1 MQYHLLQLD
10 KTILILYSRIARIMQ
25 LRTHR
30 QQLANNE
37 QAAKRACYAHRIRQL
52 RHFRG
57 AKACSEKTVQSA
69 CSVFDNRIGTV
80 LPCRNKIMRF
90 ILEKV

>member
-1 MQYHLLQLD
+1 
-10 KTILILYSRIARIMQ
+10 MQ
-25 LRTHR
+25 LRTHQ

-37 QAAKRACYAHRIRQL
+37 QAAKRACNAHRIRQL
-52 RHFRG
+52 LHFRW
-57 AKACSEKTVQSA
+57 AKVCSEKPVQSA
-69 CSVFDNRIGTV
+69 CSVFNNRIGTV

>member
-1 MQYHLLQLD
+1 
-10 KTILILYSRIARIMQ
+10 MQ
-25 LRTHR
+25 LRTHQ

-37 QAAKRACYAHRIRQL
+37 QAANEHAMLTGSANSVIFVGTKRV
-52 RHFRG
+52 
-57 AKACSEKTVQSA
+57 AKSPVQSA

-80 LPCRNKIMRF
+80 LPYRNKIMRF